1 MSAPAPAHAI
11 DLFPIDDIAGNVAG
25 SALHFAGDQ
34 VAGAAVAALLGVI
47 KFFVGDLDRELGRQL
62 VHFLLGVNDFT
73 NPSYRALNAY
83 AGYVQAIA
91 WGLLGLVF
99 TAATLRYWLAGF
111 AGAGA
116 HDALQALGRCGGAA
130 AALVA
135 LAPAWHLVT
144 IAINRLT
151 YALISGPGV
160 GDQADKVFVGAL
172 SVQVVPGAAAPFAGI
187 VLVGSLI
194 AAVALLITKTLM
206 SSGAGG
212 AVPRRAIGDRRST
225 DRRARVAVARG
236 ASEHRGD
243 PLVAGAHRAVLC
255 DLRAAEHRR
264 RGHRRWERR
273 DRAAHPIARRTGGA
287 DRCLAAAA
295 GRPAPGPG
303 LQLGARDARP
313 GAPRARRRPGRPTAT
328 CSGAMSQPTNPTY
341 QELRRATR
349 LGALTAAQYMQL
361 ATSGVLAVAAAMGL
375 VQLGLAVGPALSAGV
390 LVAGAPVVLALVTDG
405 LEFSAISVVV
415 LLARR
420 TRTPRH
426 YAPGAGSA
434 AARLSRRR
442 RAVADAARA
451 SRAPARRSERSA
463 HRGRRMTSSR

>member
-1 MSAPAPAHAI
+1 MSRLLWLCRPRAAALVIAAAVLVVGSLSAPAPAQAI

-73 NPSYRALNAY
+73 NPSYRALNTY

-116 HDALQALGRCGGAA
+116 HDALQALGRCAGAA

-135 LAPAWHLVT
+135 LAPAWHLAT
-144 IAINRLT
+144 IAVNRLT

-206 SSGAGG
+206 AAALAVLYLGAPLAIVVAPIDELAWLSRAALQS
-212 AVPRRAIGDRRST
+212 AVAILLWPVLTALCFAAFALLST
-225 DRRARVAVARG
+225 DAVA
-236 ASEHRGD
+236 
-243 PLVAGAHRAVLC
+243 
-255 DLRAAEHRR
+255 
-264 RGHRRWERR
+264 
-273 DRAAHPIARRTGGA
+273 TGG
-287 DRCLAAAA
+287 
-295 GRPAPGPG
+295 G
-303 LQLGARDARP
+303 
-313 GAPRARRRPGRPTAT
+313 
-328 CSGAMSQPTNPTY
+328 
-341 QELRRATR
+341 
-349 LGALTAAQYMQL
+349 
-361 ATSGVLAVAAAMGL
+361 SGVLGQLTRSLAGLAALIVAWRLPLAVLRQGL
-375 VQLGLAVGPALSAGV
+375 VSSSVPAMRGLAHPA
-390 LVAGAPVVLALVTDG
+390 
-405 LEFSAISVVV
+405 
-415 LLARR
+415 
-420 TRTPRH
+420 
-426 YAPGAGSA
+426 
-434 AARLSRRR
+434 
-442 RAVADAARA
+442 RAVALA
-451 SRAPARRSERSA
+451 ARRSPVPAR
-463 HRGRRMTSSR
+463 

>member
-1 MSAPAPAHAI
+1 MGSLSAPAPAHAI

-73 NPSYRALNAY
+73 NPSYRALNTY

-116 HDALQALGRCGGAA
+116 HDALQALGRCAGAA

-135 LAPAWHLVT
+135 LAPAWHLAT

-212 AVPRRAIGDRRST
+212 AVPRRAIGDRRGT

-236 ASEHRGD
+236 ASERGGD
-243 PLVAGAHRAVLC
+243 PVVAGAHRTVLC

-264 RGHRRWERR
+264 R
-273 DRAAHPIARRTGGA
+273 
-287 DRCLAAAA
+287 
-295 GRPAPGPG
+295 
-303 LQLGARDARP
+303 
-313 GAPRARRRPGRPTAT
+313 
-328 CSGAMSQPTNPTY
+328 S
-341 QELRRATR
+341 
-349 LGALTAAQYMQL
+349 
-361 ATSGVLAVAAAMGL
+361 
-375 VQLGLAVGPALSAGV
+375 
-390 LVAGAPVVLALVTDG
+390 
-405 LEFSAISVVV
+405 
-415 LLARR
+415 
-420 TRTPRH
+420 
-426 YAPGAGSA
+426 
-434 AARLSRRR
+434 R
-442 RAVADAARA
+442 RAVGAA
-451 SRAPARRSERSA
+451 
-463 HRGRRMTSSR
+463 